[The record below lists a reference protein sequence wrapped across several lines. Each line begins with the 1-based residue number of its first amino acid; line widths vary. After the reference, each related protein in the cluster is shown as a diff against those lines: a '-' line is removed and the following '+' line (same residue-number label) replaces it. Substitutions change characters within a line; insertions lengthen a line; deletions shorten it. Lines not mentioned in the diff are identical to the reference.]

1 MLKKV
6 FVADLSVGMYIQ
18 ELCGPWI
25 DHPFWKR
32 SFLLDD
38 EQILLKIRDSSITH
52 VWIDPAKGADTPVVV
67 QDEPLC
73 EAAVVAPVLPIAT
86 VLPCFPKLERAR
98 VAMSDELVRA
108 ANVCARSKAAVIE
121 MFGDLRMG
129 RVIQMAQVTDMVRE
143 ISDSLMRHP
152 DALINLARLKNA
164 DEYTYM
170 HSVAVCGLMIGLARQ
185 LGLPP
190 PLVQDAGL
198 AGLLHDIGKMRIP
211 TDILNKPSALTEGEF
226 ETICSHPE
234 AGTQLL
240 DGHCFSLR
248 VLDVCLHHHEKI
260 DGSGYPHKL
269 SGSQI
274 SLFAR
279 MAAVCDVYDAITS
292 DRPYRSHWGAA
303 ESIHRMAGWE
313 GHFDQQVFYAFVK
326 CVGIYPVGALV
337 RLRSERLAV
346 VMEQNADSLLIPKV
360 KVFYSISR
368 GMPVAQELV
377 DLANGHDAIIS
388 LELEKNWGFKNLEAL
403 WTDGA
408 CRDCPS
414 RYPASPSCK

>member
-1 MLKKV
+1 
-6 FVADLSVGMYIQ
+6 
-18 ELCGPWI
+18 
-25 DHPFWKR
+25 
-32 SFLLDD
+32 
-38 EQILLKIRDSSITH
+38 
-52 VWIDPAKGADTPVVV
+52 
-67 QDEPLC
+67 
-73 EAAVVAPVLPIAT
+73 
-86 VLPCFPKLERAR
+86 
-98 VAMSDELVRA
+98 MSDELVRA

-129 RVIQMAQVTDMVRE
+129 RVIQVDHVADMVRE

-152 DALINLARLKNA
+152 DALINLARLKTA

-190 PLVQDAGL
+190 LLVQDAGL
-198 AGLLHDIGKMRIP
+198 AGLLHDIGKMTIP
-211 TDILNKPSALTEGEF
+211 ETILNKPSALTEVEF

-234 AGTQLL
+234 AGATLL
-240 DGHCFSLR
+240 DHQYFSLR

-269 SGSQI
+269 RGSQI

-292 DRPYRSHWGAA
+292 DRPYRRHWGAA

-313 GHFDQQVFYAFVK
+313 GHFDQKVLYAFVK

-337 RLRSERLAV
+337 RLRSERLAI

-360 KVFYSISR
+360 KVFYSIAR

-377 DLANGHDAIIS
+377 DLASGQDAIVG
-388 LELEKNWGFKNLEAL
+388 LELEKNWGFNHLETL
-403 WTDGA
+403 WTEGV
-408 CRDCPS
+408 CRDFPS
-414 RYPASPSCK
+414 CRPASPSCK